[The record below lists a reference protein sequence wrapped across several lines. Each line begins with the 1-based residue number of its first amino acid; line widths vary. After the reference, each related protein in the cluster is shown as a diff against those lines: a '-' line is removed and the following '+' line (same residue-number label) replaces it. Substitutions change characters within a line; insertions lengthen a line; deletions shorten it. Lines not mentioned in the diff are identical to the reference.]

1 MRKSSGPSC
10 VHVGTWKLISLVAA
24 GFRVLQDSQVGGCQN
39 YGPFLGTLNNRVRTT
54 IGTDNHPSKI
64 SGLGKRVLYRV
75 QGSKLGMAR

>member
-10 VHVGTWKLISLVAA
+10 VLVGTWKLISLVAA

-39 YGPFLGTLNNRVRTT
+39 YTI

-75 QGSKLGMAR
+75 QGSSWEWQGRRVSQHWQRAC